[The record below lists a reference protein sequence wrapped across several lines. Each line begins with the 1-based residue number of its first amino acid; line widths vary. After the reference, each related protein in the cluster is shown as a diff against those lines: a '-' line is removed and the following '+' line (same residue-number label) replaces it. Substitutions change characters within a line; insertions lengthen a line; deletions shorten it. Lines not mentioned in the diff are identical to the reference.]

1 MTLFQIIQKHGLDQ
15 IGGGPSSSDY
25 LEFRK
30 TVVTSILAT
39 DMALHGDYVEKIHAQ
54 AQRISQ
60 GNFQSLDDAS
70 CQNERLILCSAL
82 IKCADISNVTRPF
95 LRAARWAELLVQE
108 CVSQG
113 DLERAMG
120 LPSLPMNDRD
130 KIVLEDSQIGFIRF
144 VALGLFE
151 SVCKVLPEMSFTVE
165 YIHSNLKR
173 WEKRKSASHDSG
185 VGSLTDNDPLE
196 QVGCKRRSNSLD
208 CHTNAVEV
216 LRKRLSLDT
225 GYHRHHAAAAM
236 AAAARRRSAGSI
248 PECEAVFHKLPTM
261 PAYARIDHVENE
273 NTPAMDHHHHHHH
286 HHHEYEGGPVFCQC
300 TIQ

>member
-1 MTLFQIIQKHGLDQ
+1 
-15 IGGGPSSSDY
+15 
-25 LEFRK
+25 
-30 TVVTSILAT
+30 
-39 DMALHGDYVEKIHAQ
+39 
-54 AQRISQ
+54 
-60 GNFQSLDDAS
+60 
-70 CQNERLILCSAL
+70 
-82 IKCADISNVTRPF
+82 
-95 LRAARWAELLVQE
+95 
-108 CVSQG
+108 
-113 DLERAMG
+113 
-120 LPSLPMNDRD
+120 
-130 KIVLEDSQIGFIRF
+130 
-144 VALGLFE
+144 
-151 SVCKVLPEMSFTVE
+151 MSFTVE

-225 GYHRHHAAAAM
+225 GYHRHHAAAAAM

-248 PECEAVFHKLPTM
+248 PECEAEFHKLPTM
-261 PAYARIDHVENE
+261 PAYARIDHVESE
-273 NTPAMDHHHHHHH
+273 NTPAMDHHHHHHRRHH